1 MKDVKNKYVLITGAA
16 MGMGKIFARKFA
28 ADGAKLVLVDVNK
41 EALEHTAEEIRS
53 TGGEVATYVCD
64 LSQRRN
70 VEELADKVHAEVGKM
85 DVVVN
90 NAGVVFG
97 GEFLEVDQ
105 DKHDLTISVNTMAV
119 MWMTRAFLPDMIEK
133 GAGHFLNMA
142 SASGLL
148 GLPKGASYAAS
159 KWACIGFS
167 ESIRLE
173 MAELGHKNIKVT
185 TVAPSYIRTGMF
197 DGVNAPLLTPILDPE
212 EVVDKAY
219 RAFKRDQILVL
230 EPFMVKVTPL
240 LKGLLPPPLFDVV
253 GKLFGVTRSME
264 SWKGHGG

>member
-1 MKDVKNKYVLITGAA
+1 MKDVKDKNVIITGAA

-28 ADGAKLVLVDVNK
+28 LDGARLVLVDVNE
-41 EALEHTAEEIRS
+41 EALKHTGDEIR
-53 TGGEVATYVCD
+53 GLGAEVATYVCD
-64 LSQRRN
+64 LSKRSN

-97 GEFLEVDQ
+97 GPFLEIDQ
-105 DKHDLTISVNTMAV
+105 DRHDLTLNVNAMAV
-119 MWMTRAFLPDMIEK
+119 IWMTRAFLPDMIEK

-159 KWACIGFS
+159 KWAVIGFG

-173 MAELGHKNIKVT
+173 MAEMGHKNIKVT

-197 DGVNAPLLTPILDPE
+197 DGVNAPLMTPILDPE
-212 EVVDKAY
+212 DVVEKAY
-219 RAFKRDQILVL
+219 RAFKNDRIIML
-230 EPFMVKVTPL
+230 EPFMVKVTPF
-240 LKGLLPPPLFDVV
+240 LKGVLPPPIFDAV
-253 GKLFGVTRSME
+253 GKLFGVTRSMDA
-264 SWKGHGG
+264 WKGHG